1 MCEVISAILD
11 LELIKHVY
19 HSSWFSV
26 PEVIYRFGE
35 IWLSLN
41 KLLKKLYANDLRCH
55 NFYVIYLICMS
66 LVWFDSKK

>member
-55 NFYVIYLICMS
+55 NFM
-66 LVWFDSKK
+66 